1 MSGAERF
8 YAILIAALAGT
19 GLLLA
24 SRILE
29 GPDKRRRQMF
39 CYYTNLSNLAML
51 IVHVLLLLPGRSRA
65 LLLTPRARYLTVLCI
80 LVTFVIYFF
89 VLTRFGRHSKKTS
102 MASLGTRRLGNLFVH
117 YLVPLGVL
125 LEWLTVADKRGL
137 GLRDAL
143 YWLAIPLA
151 YLAFLLLRARS
162 GVIIENTGSLWP
174 YAIMDRE
181 ALGTRKWLRNIV
193 LMLTGFFLLALLLLG
208 VAALTR

>member
-1 MSGAERF
+1 MSGAERY

-51 IVHVLLLLPGRSRA
+51 IVHVLLLIPGRSRV

-102 MASLGTRRLGNLFVH
+102 MAFM
-117 YLVPLGVL
+117 
-125 LEWLTVADKRGL
+125 
-137 GLRDAL
+137 
-143 YWLAIPLA
+143 PLA
-151 YLAFLLLRARS
+151 LTSIASSSADAPLNTSPKILIFPASPPRKRSKRCKSNTSSPARS
-162 GVIIENTGSLWP
+162 ISSSITKKP
-174 YAIMDRE
+174 
-181 ALGTRKWLRNIV
+181 IV
-193 LMLTGFFLLALLLLG
+193 TASASG
-208 VAALTR
+208 

>member
-1 MSGAERF
+1 MTGAERVF
-8 YAILIAALAGT
+8 AILIAMLAGT

-39 CYYTNLSNLAML
+39 VYYTNLSNLAM
-51 IVHVLLLLPGRSRA
+51 IVVHVLLLIPGRVQA
-65 LLLTPRARYLTVLCI
+65 LLLTPRARYLTTLCI

-102 MASLGTRRLGNLFVH
+102 LASLGTRRFGNVFVH
-117 YLVPLGVL
+117 YLVPLSVL

-137 GLRDAL
+137 GIRDAL
-143 YWLAIPLA
+143 IWLAIPLIYLA
-151 YLAFLLLRARS
+151 YLVLRARS
-162 GVIIENTGSLWP
+162 GVVIENTGSLWP

-181 ALGTRKWLRNIV
+181 ALGTGKWLRNV
-193 LMLTGFFLLALLLLG
+193 AASLAGFLLLALLLLG
-208 VAALTR
+208 VAALLT